1 MPADALSSALL
12 PAGLHDVLPSEAA
25 HEAAAV
31 ERLLAEFAAQ
41 GYRRVDPPLVEFE
54 ENLLSGP
61 GAAMSKQTFR
71 LMDPHSQRM
80 MAVRADITP
89 QIARIATTRLKN
101 EARPLR
107 LCYAGQVLRVKGSQL
122 RPERQFT
129 QVGVELIGALEAE
142 ADAEVVLLAVQALTA
157 IGVPHLSV
165 DLCVP
170 TMVSRICAGLGLGED
185 EIRELRAA
193 LDRKDSAA
201 VAAVG
206 GPAAKLLETLMSAS
220 GPADRAMQA
229 LAALPL
235 PEGAEKDRRRLTD
248 TLALL
253 RAAMPDLTVTIDLV
267 EHRGFEYQ
275 TGLSFT
281 LFSRAAGELGQGGR
295 YRAGA
300 QGEAKGDGRGEPATG
315 FTLYMDTLLRA
326 VPAAKAPGRVYLPH
340 GSGWE
345 TARKL
350 RADGWV
356 TVAGLAPVADA
367 VAEAKRLQ
375 CGHWLAGGDVKPVG

>member
-1 MPADALSSALL
+1 
-12 PAGLHDVLPSEAA
+12 
-25 HEAAAV
+25 
-31 ERLLAEFAAQ
+31 
-41 GYRRVDPPLVEFE
+41 
-54 ENLLSGP
+54 
-61 GAAMSKQTFR
+61 
-71 LMDPHSQRM
+71 
-80 MAVRADITP
+80 
-89 QIARIATTRLKN
+89 
-101 EARPLR
+101 
-107 LCYAGQVLRVKGSQL
+107 
-122 RPERQFT
+122 
-129 QVGVELIGALEAE
+129 
-142 ADAEVVLLAVQALTA
+142 
-157 IGVPHLSV
+157 
-165 DLCVP
+165 
-170 TMVSRICAGLGLGED
+170 
-185 EIRELRAA
+185 
-193 LDRKDSAA
+193 

-206 GPAAKLLETLMSAS
+206 GPAASLLETLMSAS

-300 QGEAKGDGRGEPATG
+300 QGEDRGEPATG

-326 VPAAKAPGRVYLPH
+326 VPAAKAPGRVYVPH

-367 VAEAKRLQ
+367 AAEAKRLQ
-375 CGHWLAGGDVKPVG
+375 CGHWLAGGDVKPAG

>member
-1 MPADALSSALL
+1 MTHATDPARTLIGVGVGPGDPELVPLKAARILSSADVVLV
-12 PAGLHDVLPSEAA
+12 PATEKSA
-25 HEAAAV
+25 
-31 ERLLAEFAAQ
+31 ERPGRAE
-41 GYRRVDPPLVEFE
+41 
-54 ENLLSGP
+54 
-61 GAAMSKQTFR
+61 TI
-71 LMDPHSQRM
+71 
-80 MAVRADITP
+80 VRAACP
-89 QIARIATTRLKN
+89 QIAGLIERIPFSMAQR
-101 EARPLR
+101 R
-107 LCYAGQVLRVKGSQL
+107 G
-122 RPERQFT
+122 
-129 QVGVELIGALEAE
+129 IGEKRTASWKVS
-142 ADAEVVLLAVQALTA
+142 AD
-157 IGVPHLSV
+157 
-165 DLCVP
+165 
-170 TMVSRICAGLGLGED
+170 
-185 EIRELRAA
+185 
-193 LDRKDSAA
+193 AA
-201 VAAVG
+201 VAAFEAGATTVALATVG
-206 GPAAKLLETLMSAS
+206 DPAVFSTFSYLRGNVEERLPDVEVTLVP
-220 GPADRAMQA
+220 GITAMQA

-300 QGEAKGDGRGEPATG
+300 QGEDRGEPATG

-326 VPAAKAPGRVYLPH
+326 VPAAKAPGRVYVPH

-350 RADGWV
+350 RAAGWV

-367 VAEAKRLQ
+367 AAEAKRLQ